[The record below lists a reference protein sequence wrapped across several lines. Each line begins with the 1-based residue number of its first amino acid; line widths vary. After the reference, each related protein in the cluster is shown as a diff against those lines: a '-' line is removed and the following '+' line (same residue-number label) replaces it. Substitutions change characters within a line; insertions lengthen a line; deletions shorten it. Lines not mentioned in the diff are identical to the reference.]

1 MKETGIFD
9 LRLQPLQ
16 RLSEHIARHPA
27 CESKRILIIQVISSI
42 SLLVRLILH
51 SLPDGYAF
59 RVDLSDLCQSCSL
72 FLRSRPFEHSQSIC
86 NGNCRFVILFVANRS
101 PLGELFGVTDLSR
114 RQKRLHNSDINL
126 NGNSSSQQHAI
137 ETNKI
142 KRQKSSKHRR
152 LPESYSLLSLPSLF
166 SSSTLTNDSSITLI
180 ASANPIFLATKRTL
194 PDETAADADDE
205 KDIRDESI
213 NATRCHRYHH
223 QLSSSSHHRLKEQNI
238 TSEDDDEELLLRNHH
253 GMMDFMDRVSRLSC
267 MRVEINDFSLD
278 LLANLRCL

>member
-1 MKETGIFD
+1 M
-9 LRLQPLQ
+9 
-16 RLSEHIARHPA
+16 
-27 CESKRILIIQVISSI
+27 
-42 SLLVRLILH
+42 
-51 SLPDGYAF
+51 
-59 RVDLSDLCQSCSL
+59 
-72 FLRSRPFEHSQSIC
+72 
-86 NGNCRFVILFVANRS
+86 
-101 PLGELFGVTDLSR
+101 TDLSR

-126 NGNSSSQQHAI
+126 NGTNSSHQHSI

-142 KRQKSSKHRR
+142 KRQKSNKHRK
-152 LPESYSLLSLPSLF
+152 LPESSSLLSLPSLF

-180 ASANPIFLATKRTL
+180 ASANPIFLAAKRTL

-253 GMMDFMDRVSRLSC
+253 GMMDFMDRVSRRSF
-267 MRVEINDFSLD
+267 MRVEIADLSLSRSSSKSSMPSIKKNRS
-278 LLANLRCL
+278 LLLCKPNKNERLPR